1 MTAYKSVVYRE
12 TIEINGVE
20 HVLLECDYTHSID
33 EAVKDGA
40 ISHPTNSLSE
50 YEVIEYVKDDVT
62 NNLSEYEV
70 IEYVKA
76 EP

>member
-40 ISHPTNSLSE
+40 ISHPTNNLSE
-50 YEVIEYVKDDVT
+50 YEVIEYVKDDIAT
-62 NNLSEYEV
+62 GG
-70 IEYVKA
+70 
-76 EP
+76 